1 MAQHD
6 PFRVIKDYSYYDY
19 AYFAE
24 IQRKREEEKA
34 EIWRK
39 WRVWQWLILAA
50 IFAVL
55 VIGIYG
61 EVR

>member
-1 MAQHD
+1 MTQHD
-6 PFRVIKDYSYYDY
+6 PFRVIKDYTFYDY

-34 EIWRK
+34 RIWRE
-39 WRVWQWLILAA
+39 WRVQKWLILAA

-55 VIGIYG
+55 VMGICG
-61 EVR
+61 GGR

>member
-1 MAQHD
+1 MTQHD
-6 PFRVIKDYSYYDY
+6 PFRVIKDYTFYDY

-34 EIWRK
+34 RIWRE
-39 WRVWQWLILAA
+39 WRVQKWLILAA

-55 VIGIYG
+55 VMGICG
-61 EVR
+61 GVR